1 MADAARCPGPGSEE
15 VLMENQEGSSA
26 GIDSETPGAS
36 APDKPVCLIVL
47 GMAGSGKTTFVQRL
61 TAHLHYLKSPPYVIN
76 LDPAVH
82 TVPFPAN
89 IDIRDT
95 VNYKEVMKQ
104 YGLGPNGGIVTS
116 LNLFATRFDQVMQFI
131 EKKQHN
137 HRYVLIDTPGQIEVF
152 TWSASGTII
161 TEALA
166 SSFPCVVIYVMDTSR
181 SVNPVTFMSNML
193 YACSILYKTKLP
205 FIVVMNKTDI
215 IDHSFAVEWMQDFE
229 VFQDALNQETSYV
242 SNLTRSMSLVLD
254 EFYTNLRVVG
264 VSAVTGS
271 GLDELFVQVEDAAKE
286 YERDYRPE
294 YERLRKQLAEAQ
306 SKKQQEQLERLRKD
320 LGAVDI
326 TNTPSAEDT
335 DIAGPSDLIMTRG
348 NLDEEEEEG
357 ESDTDDIDHTVTEES
372 RERDAFGNFLKQRKE
387 VVQKHVASVV
397 NFPATRTVRALTKP
411 GVRFSNKRDSGEDQE
426 DSSEMNLHGSEP
438 TPPPPPSGLLDQ
450 SQPKTEHHCRE
461 STYLTTVSLE
471 ENSGSSSSMT
481 LAAYREKMRELPLL
495 SLFCSCIRP
504 QPRDDT
510 GDTKEAGMVDLNLCN
525 IREMEVIELSKRA
538 SGQAFEVILKPPTF
552 DGGPELRA
560 TTPPRPKPSLE
571 EIQKKLNA
579 AQERRKCQEA
589 ELLKHLAERREHE
602 REVAQK
608 ALTKERQ
615 ECRADANKEQQQ
627 MHLNASQEQ
636 LQEED
641 KHSMEV
647 S

>member
-1 MADAARCPGPGSEE
+1 MVNSECPG
-15 VLMENQEGSSA
+15 A
-26 GIDSETPGAS
+26 GEDTGVSGAG
-36 APDKPVCLIVL
+36 ARDKPVCLIVL

-61 TAHLHYLKSPPYVIN
+61 TAHLHTQKSPPYVIN

-82 TVPFPAN
+82 EVPFPAN

-131 EKKQHN
+131 EKKQQN

-271 GLDELFVQVEDAAKE
+271 GLDQLFVQVEDAAQE

-306 SKKQQEQLERLRKD
+306 SKKQQEQMERLRND
-320 LGAVDI
+320 LGAVDMKS
-326 TNTPSAEDT
+326 TPSTEDA

-348 NLDEEEEEG
+348 NPDDEEEEE
-357 ESDTDDIDHTVTEES
+357 ESDSDDIDHSATEES
-372 RERDAFGNFLKQRKE
+372 KETDAFGNFLTERKQ
-387 VVQKHVASVV
+387 VVQ
-397 NFPATRTVRALTKP
+397 VR
-411 GVRFSNKRDSGEDQE
+411 NK
-426 DSSEMNLHGSEP
+426 
-438 TPPPPPSGLLDQ
+438 
-450 SQPKTEHHCRE
+450 
-461 STYLTTVSLE
+461 
-471 ENSGSSSSMT
+471 
-481 LAAYREKMRELPLL
+481 
-495 SLFCSCIRP
+495 
-504 QPRDDT
+504 
-510 GDTKEAGMVDLNLCN
+510 
-525 IREMEVIELSKRA
+525 KRA
-538 SGQAFEVILKPPTF
+538 TP
-552 DGGPELRA
+552 DGP
-560 TTPPRPKPSLE
+560 
-571 EIQKKLNA
+571 
-579 AQERRKCQEA
+579 
-589 ELLKHLAERREHE
+589 
-602 REVAQK
+602 
-608 ALTKERQ
+608 
-615 ECRADANKEQQQ
+615 
-627 MHLNASQEQ
+627 
-636 LQEED
+636 
-641 KHSMEV
+641 
-647 S
+647 